1 MEIKN
6 VGLYI
11 QKDGLLSHLK
21 EYVSEYQKI
30 SVLAD
35 VYVFEKYRKT
45 IVIELEQ
52 DEINESNQC

>member
-35 VYVFEKYRKT
+35 VYVFEKYRPT
-45 IVIELEQ
+45 TFPQL
-52 DEINESNQC
+52 